1 MIENLFYF
9 ANINSIGGVETF
21 FYNLSRTH
29 GNITVLYKTG
39 DPERVRRLAE
49 RVQVIR
55 FNGNPVRCRRAFFNY
70 ACDVYESIDADER
83 YQIIHADYKKQNLKP
98 DERISNYIAVSKA
111 AAEHFK
117 EATGK
122 TARVI
127 YNPVYIDEPK
137 KVLRLV
143 SATRLTPEKGAER
156 MKRAADILDKKGIPF
171 VWQVFTNNTFQHES
185 ILTRKPCLN
194 VIDYIKDAD
203 YLVQLSDTE
212 AFCFSVAEALTVGT
226 PVIVTPCPVY
236 EEIGVN
242 KDNAIILPFDFDDI
256 DETELYKKR
265 KFKYSAPAE
274 TWGEL
279 LTGKATYDPG
289 EKVNVLTIK
298 NYFDIEKQRQIL
310 DGEEQTVT
318 ASRAAYLEA
327 VGVVKRTEPRHA

>member
-39 DPERVRRLAE
+39 DPEQVRRLAE

-70 ACDVYESIDADER
+70 ACDIYEYIDADER

-98 DERISNYIAVSKA
+98 DERINNYIAVSKV

-156 MKRAADILDKKGIPF
+156 MKRAADILDRKNIPY
-171 VWQVFTNNTFQHES
+171 VWQVFTNSSFQHDS

-203 YLVQLSDTE
+203 FLVQLSDTE
-212 AFCFSVAEALTVGT
+212 AFCFSVVEALAVGT

-242 KDNAIILPFDFDDI
+242 KDNAIILPFNFDDI
-256 DETELYKKR
+256 DEQELYKER
-265 KFKYSAPAE
+265 NFTYSPPAE

-279 LTGKATYDPG
+279 LKGKTNYKPG
-289 EKVNVLTIK
+289 KKVKVTALKT
-298 NYFDIEKQRQIL
+298 YFDLELSRRMQA
-310 DGEEQTVT
+310 GEEQTVT
-318 ASRAAYLEA
+318 ETRAAYLEA
-327 VGVVKRTEPRHA
+327 VGVVNRL